1 MQMAPAIRRV
11 ALTVHVVC
19 SVGWIGAAAAY
30 LALAAAAGTSQQVL
44 TVRATW
50 IGMQLIG
57 WYVIVPLGCLAFL
70 TGLVMSLGT
79 LWGLLRHY
87 WVLIALLLTAL
98 ALAVLLLHMP
108 TVTRAADLAR
118 SADDAAA
125 ATLRGDL
132 VHPALGIVVLVVV
145 AALNIRKPRGL
156 TRFGQRRQPARRAP
170 LPTQEQGQEQSAGSL
185 DRTD

>member
-1 MQMAPAIRRV
+1 MQMTPAIRRA

-30 LALAAAAGTSQQVL
+30 LVLAVAAAITQQVL
-44 TVRATW
+44 TVRAAW
-50 IGMQLIG
+50 IGMQLTG
-57 WYVIVPLGCLAFL
+57 WYVVVPLGCLAFL
-70 TGLVMSLGT
+70 TGLLMSLGT
-79 LWGLLRHY
+79 PWGLLRHY
-87 WVLIALLLTAL
+87 WVLIALLLTTL

-108 TVTRAADLAR
+108 TVTRTADLAR

-125 ATLRGDL
+125 ATLGGDV

-145 AALNIRKPRGL
+145 AALNVRKPRGL

-170 LPTQEQGQEQSAGSL
+170 SPTQQQGHEQSA
-185 DRTD
+185 